1 MLSITDFLVP
11 DLLSCL
17 RTTRPHQP
25 RHRHHHHHHHL
36 PCHRV
41 GGKTPQ
47 KKTKEQILTI
57 LIYCGLSVPVCR
69 CGEDAEDD
77 VTAVHVYDGTGGV
90 QHVEVEVGISRH
102 GAVES
107 GLQEGRPLLLQHA
120 LRSALVA
127 LTHPGHTGHHNLHP
141 DN

>member
-1 MLSITDFLVP
+1 MPQSRRENPPKENKRANP
-11 DLLSCL
+11 DNSHLLW
-17 RTTRPHQP
+17 TTVR
-25 RHRHHHHHHHL
+25 
-36 PCHRV
+36 
-41 GGKTPQ
+41 
-47 KKTKEQILTI
+47 
-57 LIYCGLSVPVCR
+57 SVPVCR